1 VRKDYVE
8 SASPEAEDAFV
19 ATMWD
24 RVWQDH
30 ATSSV
35 PRAALRAGEEYRF
48 LRDRVLA
55 RAPAALD
62 VLDCGCGTGDWT
74 LLLREDGH
82 RATGIDLAPRAVER
96 LREAHGETF
105 RVGDFRR
112 TGLPAESFDL
122 VINWGGLEHF
132 EEGPAAGIAE
142 AWRLLRPGGAFV
154 ATTPFH
160 NLRLRLLDRWRTTP
174 DRTTEPA
181 PNSRF
186 YQYRFTRPEL
196 EDAFRAGGFE
206 QVESRPIAGEQG
218 MTRALQH
225 ELAGLGR
232 HLPGVAQA
240 VLVSMGGR
248 VLRPWLGHMAICI
261 GRKAQGT

>member
-1 VRKDYVE
+1 MGSCLAGPREDGRGPRV
-8 SASPEAEDAFV
+8 ASG
-19 ATMWD
+19 
-24 RVWQDH
+24 
-30 ATSSV
+30 
-35 PRAALRAGEEYRF
+35 GEEYRF

-55 RAPAALD
+55 RASGPLD
-62 VLDCGCGTGDWT
+62 ILDCGCGTGDWT

-82 RATGIDLAPRAVER
+82 RATGIDIAPRVIER

-112 TGLPAESFDL
+112 TGLPPAAFDL

-142 AWRLLRPGGAFV
+142 AWRVLRPGGAFV

-160 NLRLRLLDRWRTTP
+160 NVRLRVLDRWRARAGAPATP
-174 DRTTEPA
+174 A
-181 PNSRF
+181 ASRF

-196 EDAFRAGGFE
+196 EEAFRAAGFE
-206 QVESRPIAGEQG
+206 KVESRAVGGQQG
-218 MTRALQH
+218 VTRAFQH
-225 ELAGLGR
+225 ELSALGKR
-232 HLPGVAQA
+232 LPRVAQG
-240 VLVSMGGR
+240 LLILIGGR

-261 GRKAQGT
+261 GRKPHAA

>member
-1 VRKDYVE
+1 MRKDYVE

-30 ATSSV
+30 ATSAV
-35 PRAALRAGEEYRF
+35 PRASLRAGEEYRF
-48 LRDRVLA
+48 LRDHVLS
-55 RAPAALD
+55 RAPAPLD
-62 VLDCGCGTGDWT
+62 ILDCGCGTGDWT

-82 RATGIDLAPRAVER
+82 RATGIDIAPRAIER
-96 LREAHGETF
+96 LKQAHGETF
-105 RVGDFRR
+105 QVGDFRC
-112 TGLPAESFDL
+112 TGLPRAAVDL

-160 NLRLRLLDRWRTTP
+160 NLRLRVLDRRRTGVATSA
-174 DRTTEPA
+174 T
-181 PNSRF
+181 SRF
-186 YQYRFTRPEL
+186 YQYRFTRTEL

-206 QVESRPIAGEQG
+206 RVESRPIAGQQG
-218 MTRALQH
+218 MTRAFQH
-225 ELAGLGR
+225 ELAALGK
-232 HLPGVAQA
+232 HLPHVVQA
-240 VLVSMGGR
+240 VLVSIGGR

-261 GRKAQGT
+261 GRKPQAT

>member
-1 VRKDYVE
+1 MRKDYVE
-8 SASPEAEDAFV
+8 SASPAAEDAFV

-30 ATSSV
+30 ATTGV
-35 PRAALRAGEEYRF
+35 PRASLRAGEEYRF
-48 LRDRVLA
+48 LRDRVLSHV
-55 RAPAALD
+55 RAPLD
-62 VLDCGCGTGDWT
+62 ILDCGCGTGDWT

-82 RATGIDLAPRAVER
+82 RATGIDIAPRAIER
-96 LREAHGETF
+96 LKEAHGEIF
-105 RVGDFRR
+105 QVGDFRR
-112 TGLPAESFDL
+112 TGWPAAAFDL

-160 NLRLRLLDRWRTTP
+160 NLRLRVLDRWRTRAATSA
-174 DRTTEPA
+174 T
-181 PNSRF
+181 SRF
-186 YQYRFTRPEL
+186 YQYRFTRTEL

-206 QVESRPIAGEQG
+206 RVESRPIAGQQG
-218 MTRALQH
+218 MTRAFQH
-225 ELAGLGR
+225 ELAALGK
-232 HLPGVAQA
+232 HLPHVVQA
-240 VLVSMGGR
+240 VLISFGGR

-261 GRKAQGT
+261 GRKPQAT